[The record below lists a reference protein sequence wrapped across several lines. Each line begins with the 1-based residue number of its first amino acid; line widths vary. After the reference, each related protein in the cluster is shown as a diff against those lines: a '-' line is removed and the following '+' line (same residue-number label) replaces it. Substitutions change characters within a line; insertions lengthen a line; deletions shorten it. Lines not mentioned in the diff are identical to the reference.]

1 MVKSNY
7 SIGLGCIYQ
16 CDSLLYFQFSK
27 SGFLQSVLYDL
38 VQKKQICCGKR
49 LTDKAGKSVPL
60 FRLID
65 GVYKGKFWGIITP
78 ETIDYA
84 LCKEP
89 KDYPE
94 LFRKYNTATDNPVI
108 AFYRVIR

>member
-38 VQKKQICCGKR
+38 VQKKQIYCGKR

-78 ETIDYA
+78 GTIDYA